1 MLICMR
7 SGVVRVTDARILNIR
22 LAEYDEQSMITT
34 INLFPISHLQVN
46 TNIIHENKKM
56 QIQLIKTEKNS
67 FLVTLYLY

>member
-34 INLFPISHLQVN
+34 INLFPISDLRVN
-46 TNIIHENKKM
+46 TKFY
-56 QIQLIKTEKNS
+56 Q
-67 FLVTLYLY
+67 

>member
-22 LAEYDEQSMITT
+22 LAEYDEQSMMTT
-34 INLFPISHLQVN
+34 INLFPISDLRVN
-46 TNIIHENKKM
+46 TNFINENKKK